1 MTGKRV
7 EMVENVRDMILS
19 RQGFDKSKDDLRK
32 SMNMAS
38 EGYGDEAVKMMFP
51 EGSFKSPVPTG
62 TTKDDV
68 MMMEQLIK
76 NMKTKDREVNA
87 SGGLAGM
94 LGE

>member
-1 MTGKRV
+1 
-7 EMVENVRDMILS
+7 
-19 RQGFDKSKDDLRK
+19 
-32 SMNMAS
+32 
-38 EGYGDEAVKMMFP
+38 MMFP

-76 NMKTKDREVNA
+76 NLKTKDREVNA